1 MCQMSEF
8 NWEKNRKLK
17 EEWNEIY
24 SSVYNSIKECGECEI
39 KAPLYTTVR
48 TEPGTFKKSR
58 ITAIKTCES
67 YFNENYISLKIENE
81 DGEMWVNIYPQFEL
95 KTEGKIRDIVMILIF
110 IRNNVITKILKPT
123 IV

>member
-1 MCQMSEF
+1 MSEF

-48 TEPGTFKKSR
+48 TEPGTFKKSK

-81 DGEMWVNIYPQFEL
+81 DDKMWVNVYPQFEL
-95 KTEGKIRDIVMILIF
+95 KTDGKIRDIVMILIF